1 MSAISDGVHT
11 VYVRWCGATRREHQQ
26 IMLFFERLSA
36 NYATRCPLFDR
47 IQLLWTVVVT
57 SAVLLSQQ
65 CCHPHPVQQNN
76 TLQYTTTVRYVLCAS
91 RSPFPSTP
99 IQKRK
104 SVPNVRV
111 DRQQL
116 VAYGKVFTVVF
127 QSVCTPTFAPSSK
140 TKYSCLV
147 SQILSSIQLSRHPL
161 YIYSIPTTTYFIH
174 PPPSPSSPLSLLPYS
189 FAPA

>member
-1 MSAISDGVHT
+1 MEFFFVCTNVLGELHECNFRWRTYSVRT
-11 VYVRWCGATRREHQQ
+11 VVRSHATRAPANYA
-26 IMLFFERLSA
+26 FFERLSA
-36 NYATRCPLFDR
+36 NYATRCPIFDR

-127 QSVCTPTFAPSSK
+127 QSVCTLRPLHLPQK
-140 TKYSCLV
+140 
-147 SQILSSIQLSRHPL
+147 QNIL
-161 YIYSIPTTTYFIH
+161 
-174 PPPSPSSPLSLLPYS
+174 
-189 FAPA
+189 A